1 VYLCLYLMI
10 DLICDVVETKLFVAG
25 AEMVVFTLVKK
36 SIFVALRSGTRK
48 GIRSTTAELSSNKQI
63 E

>member
-1 VYLCLYLMI
+1 MI